1 MIIIEST
8 GKVFCGRS
16 WHVGNVA
23 ICGFCEGDTW
33 SLPDTTTPVLDH
45 QQTPSNSIK
54 HQRASANIIKHQ
66 QTSSNISE
74 HQQTLANIIKHQR
87 TDWDIRDDFTR
98 VCLFL

>member
-1 MIIIEST
+1 MIIIEIT

-45 QQTPSNSIK
+45 QQTPSNTIK
-54 HQRASANIIKHQ
+54 NQ
-66 QTSSNISE
+66 QTS
-74 HQQTLANIIKHQR
+74 ANIIKHQR

-98 VCLFL
+98 VWLFL